1 MTPLFAATLSSQT
14 GQTQTDYGG
23 TVGSSLGAAG
33 GIRATQRSVE
43 FTPTQGK
50 ANLNAPGSEQRELIS
65 SCNLQ
70 GIEGQTDEHTA
81 TKYLLC
87 LCIYLNVEISQ

>member
-23 TVGSSLGAAG
+23 TVGSVGAG
-33 GIRATQRSVE
+33 GLRATQRSVE

-50 ANLNAPGSEQRELIS
+50 ADIFYILIIYNL
-65 SCNLQ
+65 
-70 GIEGQTDEHTA
+70 
-81 TKYLLC
+81 
-87 LCIYLNVEISQ
+87 